1 MAKESAAT
9 LIKRFKKVSAGVII
23 DIYGVFRIIFAAF
36 NVSFGGVAGFVRPI
50 ILPMALGTIESKIY
64 QWCQSMKKN

>member
-1 MAKESAAT
+1 MAERVSAT

-36 NVSFGGVAGFVRPI
+36 
-50 ILPMALGTIESKIY
+50 
-64 QWCQSMKKN
+64 